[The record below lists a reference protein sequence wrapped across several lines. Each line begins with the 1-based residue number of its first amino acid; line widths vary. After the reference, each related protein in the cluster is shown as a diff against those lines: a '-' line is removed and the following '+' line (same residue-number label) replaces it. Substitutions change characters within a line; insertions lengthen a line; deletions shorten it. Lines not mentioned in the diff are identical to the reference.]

1 LTETAGTALLAV
13 TGLVSAVIIPAM
25 KQLVSKAATTCL
37 NLMPDTDHMAKL
49 PSPGRS
55 E

>member
-1 LTETAGTALLAV
+1 
-13 TGLVSAVIIPAM
+13 M
-25 KQLVSKAATTCL
+25 KQLVSKAATRCL
-37 NLMPDTDHMAKL
+37 NLMPDTDHMAQL